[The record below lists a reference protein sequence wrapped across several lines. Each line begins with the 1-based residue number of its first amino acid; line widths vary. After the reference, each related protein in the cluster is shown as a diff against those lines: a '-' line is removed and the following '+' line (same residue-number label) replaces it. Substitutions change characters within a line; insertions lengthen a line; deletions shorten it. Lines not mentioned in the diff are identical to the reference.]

1 MSGPVTMQLEQ
12 LRERFGGA
20 EVRPLM
26 IGTMLVTVP
35 NVRLPEGWSKLST
48 TIRFIIPSG
57 YPYAVL
63 DCFWADPDLTLLG
76 GGQPQN
82 TGLNPIPGAT
92 DAGLWFSWHLTTPWD
107 PNRDTLTTWMNV
119 VISRMKEVR

>member
-12 LRERFGGA
+12 LRERFGVADVQQVMNG
-20 EVRPLM
+20 V
-26 IGTMLVTVP
+26 MLVTVP
-35 NVRLPEGWSKLST
+35 NVQLPKGWSKPST

-57 YPYAVL
+57 YPYAPP
-63 DCFWADPDLTLLG
+63 DCFWTDADLTLQG

-82 TGLNPIPGAT
+82 TGLNPIPGCT
-92 DAGLWFSWHLTTPWD
+92 DTVLWFSWHLTAPWN

-119 VISRMKEVR
+119 VINRMKELR

>member
-1 MSGPVTMQLEQ
+1 MSGPVTMQLDK

-20 EVRPLM
+20 DVRPAM
-26 IGTMLVTVP
+26 SGTMLVTVP
-35 NVRLPEGWSKLST
+35 NVRLPDGWSKPST

-57 YPYAVL
+57 YPYAHL
-63 DCFWADPDLTLLG
+63 DCFWADVDLKLAN

-82 TGLNPIPGAT
+82 TGFNPIPGVA
-92 DAGLWFSWHLTTPWD
+92 DPMLWFSWHLTAPWD

-119 VISRMKEVR
+119 VINRLKEVR

>member
-1 MSGPVTMQLEQ
+1 MQLDQ

-20 EVRPLM
+20 NVRPA
-26 IGTMLVTVP
+26 ISNTMLVTVP
-35 NVRLPEGWSKLST
+35 NVRLPGGWSKPST

-57 YPYAVL
+57 YPYAHL
-63 DCFWADPDLTLLG
+63 DCFWTDADLTLQG

-82 TGLNPIPGAT
+82 TGMNPIPGVIDT
-92 DAGLWFSWHLTTPWD
+92 GLWFSWHLTASWD

-119 VISRMKEVR
+119 VINRLKEVR